1 MTAAVCLI
9 GFTLAQSVQLFINY
23 NLKETM
29 WKKHEKLE
37 EGEMPT
43 PTIIFCP
50 EPPSRV
56 SARIISHAR
65 PNQDYTLKPPI
76 EIFRTVL
83 KVIYLLISIVSNL
96 SNKALDNLFRR
107 DIVMLF
113 RALQ

>member
-1 MTAAVCLI
+1 M
-9 GFTLAQSVQLFINY
+9 NY

-56 SARIISHAR
+56 SAWIISHATV
-65 PNQDYTLKPPI
+65 NKDYMETFEPPI

-83 KVIYLLISIVSNL
+83 KVIYLLGI
-96 SNKALDNLFRR
+96 
-107 DIVMLF
+107 
-113 RALQ
+113 

>member
-1 MTAAVCLI
+1 MKLTAAVCLI

-29 WKKHEKLE
+29 WKRHEKLE

-56 SARIISHAR
+56 PATIISHATV
-65 PNQDYTLKPPI
+65 NEEYMETFKPPV

-83 KVIYLLISIVSNL
+83 KV
-96 SNKALDNLFRR
+96 
-107 DIVMLF
+107 
-113 RALQ
+113 

>member
-1 MTAAVCLI
+1 MKLTAAVCLI

-50 EPPSRV
+50 EPPSKV

-83 KVIYLLISIVSNL
+83 KVIYLLI
-96 SNKALDNLFRR
+96 
-107 DIVMLF
+107 DIYCI
-113 RALQ
+113 